1 MTRQDGGPDRGRSFT
16 EKGFYLGEFRGR
28 TLAIVLPQGARAE
41 RACLEPVLKELEAN
55 GTDVVLIAAAPDDLT
70 GLIAAEPIAADAKG
84 FEGQVWRGLKRGGAV
99 GVTVGTGADAP
110 RTMREGAL
118 RLGLCKLVWLDPEG
132 GLLRGDARLSF
143 VDLDELDALVR
154 AGLPGE
160 PARRVGLL
168 EQIERALRAG
178 LPAVNLCDARGL
190 VDELF
195 TYAGS
200 GTLFTRHRYV
210 EVRRLGID
218 DYDAADD
225 LVARGVSEGYLAP
238 RDDAALDLIF
248 ANGFGAFVEGRHL
261 AGIGAL
267 LPYASEDA
275 GEIACLY
282 TLTRFLGE
290 GVGRHLVGGLCDEAR
305 ARGLRFAFACTR
317 TERVAGFF
325 ERYGFRRV
333 SEGDVPAAKWES
345 YDARRRPQVICLRRE
360 LC

>member
-1 MTRQDGGPDRGRSFT
+1 MRQDGRPDRGRPFT

-28 TLAIVLPQGARAE
+28 TLAMALPAGIREE
-41 RACLEPVLKELEAN
+41 RAHLEPVLKELEAN
-55 GTDVVLIAAAPDDLT
+55 GTDVVLVAAAPRDLV
-70 GLIAAEPIAADAKG
+70 GLIDGEPIAAGAPG
-84 FEGQVWRGLKRGGAV
+84 FEGRVWRGLKRRGAV
-99 GVTVGTGADAP
+99 GVTVGAGADAP
-110 RTMREGAL
+110 LAVREGAL
-118 RLGLCKLVWLDPEG
+118 RLGVCKLVWLDAKG
-132 GLLRGDARLSF
+132 GLVRAGSRLSF

-168 EQIERALRAG
+168 EQIEQALRAG
-178 LPAVNLCDARGL
+178 LPAINLCTAAGL
-190 VDELF
+190 ADELF

-200 GTLFTRHRYV
+200 GTLFTPRRYV

-225 LVARGVSEGYLAP
+225 LVARGVAEGYLAP

-267 LPYASEDA
+267 LPYESEGA

-305 ARGLRFAFACTR
+305 ARGMRFVFACTR
-317 TERVAGFF
+317 TEPVAGFF

-333 SEGDVPAAKWES
+333 SGDELPAAKWER
-345 YDARRRPQVICLRRE
+345 YDALRRPQVVSLRRE
-360 LC
+360 L